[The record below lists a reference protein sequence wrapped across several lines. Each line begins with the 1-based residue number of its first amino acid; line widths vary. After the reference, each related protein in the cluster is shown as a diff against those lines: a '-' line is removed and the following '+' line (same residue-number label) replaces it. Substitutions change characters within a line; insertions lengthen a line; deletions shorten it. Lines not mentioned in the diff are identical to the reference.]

1 MRNKQYDALL
11 FQRERRA
18 LGSESGCGCEIGSK
32 SCTVHTDS
40 QTPQERRVRQCELS
54 RHDRSTSAFCVGVR
68 PAVALTVPAPPYTL
82 RRKTRLSGG
91 RADSI
96 HTRYDKRV
104 LSVSYLVCQCEL
116 DYCSERVQIS
126 NFLSATVLSCRK
138 TNSHHRSGRH
148 TDKTALPC
156 LAWRCELAFS
166 IRIRS

>member
-32 SCTVHTDS
+32 SCPVHTDS

-96 HTRYDKRV
+96 HTVTPDTTRRSCLCRISYV
-104 LSVSYLVCQCEL
+104 SVNWTIALNVF
-116 DYCSERVQIS
+116 RFQI
-126 NFLSATVLSCRK
+126 FCRRQ
-138 TNSHHRSGRH
+138 S
-148 TDKTALPC
+148 
-156 LAWRCELAFS
+156 
-166 IRIRS
+166 